1 MRRPL
6 LIAVAVLVLA
16 LPFSTDSNYLL
27 RLINLSLIFAL
38 FSVSLNVVLGYA
50 GQIALGH
57 AAFFGIGAYTAAL
70 LTANASGLLFWPAF
84 LAAGLVTGVFGLL
97 IGIPTLRLKGHYLA
111 LATLGFGEIM
121 RHIFFNWR
129 EVTHGMDGIGGIPA
143 PSLGFFHF
151 AHDRSFYYLALLVL
165 ALAMVATMR
174 LERSKYGRGL
184 AAIRDAELAA
194 GTSGV
199 NVSRLKIVAF
209 GISAMLAGFSGSLYA
224 HLTTY
229 ISPDTFGFD
238 LTAQVLSMV
247 LIGGIGTTWGPVLGA
262 VMLTFLPEMLRV
274 SKAYYQLIYGAGIV
288 ALVVFLPVGLLGLV
302 RRWWPARP
310 VASAG
315 QGAARSPETGAVPL
329 SPERVNVA
337 LQTHAPTVTPGTDML
352 LETRDLTCR
361 FGGLV
366 AIDSLDL
373 AVQRGTIHALIG
385 PNGSGKSTFV
395 NLVSGIYIP
404 TSGSISFENHE
415 IAGARPWDIANR
427 GLVRTFQN
435 LRLFKSLTVLDNV
448 LVGCR
453 ADIDAGWAGMLLDT
467 AGARGE
473 EAELRRRG
481 EQALDFVGLAQLRDR
496 QAGSLPHEQQ
506 RLVEVARA
514 HAMRPTL
521 MMLDEPAAGMN
532 PTEVERLIDC
542 IARMRAQGITILL
555 IEHNMPVVMRVADR
569 VTVLNFG
576 RKIAEGGPA
585 DMRADAEVIRAYLG
599 ERLSKRLTRHAVA

>member
-1 MRRPL
+1 MRKLL
-6 LIAVAVLVLA
+6 LIAVALLVLA

-38 FSVSLNVVLGYA
+38 LSVSLNVVLGYA

-84 LAAGLVTGVFGLL
+84 LAAGLVTGLFGLL

-143 PSLGFFHF
+143 PSLGFFQF
-151 AHDRSFYYLALLVL
+151 AHDRSFFYLALLIL
-165 ALAMVATMR
+165 AIVMVATMR
-174 LERSKYGRGL
+174 IERSKYGRGL

-194 GTSGV
+194 GTTGV
-199 NVSRLKIVAF
+199 NVSQLKIIAF

-238 LTAQVLSMV
+238 LTAQILSMV

-288 ALVVFLPVGLLGLV
+288 ALVIFLPMGMLGPL

-310 VASAG
+310 AAG
-315 QGAARSPETGAVPL
+315 AGEGPARPAETEAAPL
-329 SPERVNVA
+329 SLEKVNVA
-337 LQTHAPTVTPGTDML
+337 LQTHAPAVTPGTDTL

-395 NLVSGIYIP
+395 NLVSGIYTP

-415 IAGARPWDIANR
+415 IDGARPWHIADR

-453 ADIDAGWAGMLLDT
+453 ADIDAGWAGMLLNT
-467 AGARGE
+467 ARARGE
-473 EAELRRRG
+473 ETELRRRG
-481 EQALDFVGLAQLRDR
+481 DEALEFVGLGHLRDR
-496 QAGSLPHEQQ
+496 QVGSLPHEQQ

-514 HAMRPTL
+514 YAMRPKL

-542 IARMRAQGITILL
+542 AARMRAQGITILL

-576 RKIAEGGPA
+576 RKIAEGSPA
-585 DMRADAEVIRAYLG
+585 DVRADAEVIRAYLG